1 MSEDEELEGQVVCRD
16 CKWRELI
23 ASRSVEVKN
32 RRLAR
37 ASG

>member
-1 MSEDEELEGQVVCRD
+1 MSEDEELEEVVCRD

-32 RRLAR
+32 GRLAR